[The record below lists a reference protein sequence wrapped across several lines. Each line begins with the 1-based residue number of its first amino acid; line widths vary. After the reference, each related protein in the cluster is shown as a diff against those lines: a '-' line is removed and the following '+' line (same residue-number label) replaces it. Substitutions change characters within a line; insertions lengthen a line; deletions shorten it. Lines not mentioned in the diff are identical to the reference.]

1 LQGMVAHTGILA
13 IPEVEMRR
21 ITVLF
26 YIAWAKS
33 YQEPFINKQARCDGI
48 CL

>member
-1 LQGMVAHTGILA
+1 MVSTTNIYIIIICKLQGMVAHTGILA

-26 YIAWAKS
+26 YIA
-33 YQEPFINKQARCDGI
+33 
-48 CL
+48 